1 MEYDKMEVNE
11 CADFSK
17 QSKHIKVQ
25 QDFCDMMWEVLQNS
39 PYTYGELA
47 ARLDWELNYF
57 MMVIT
62 GDKTIDFYEAVHL
75 AGALGYKLEI
85 SIKEVDDERGN

>member
-1 MEYDKMEVNE
+1 MKYDKMEVNE
-11 CADFSK
+11 YADFSK
-17 QSKHIKVQ
+17 QSKYIKVQ
-25 QDFCDMMWEVLQNS
+25 EDFCNMMWEALQNS
-39 PYTYGELA
+39 PYTYGEVA

-75 AGALGYKLEI
+75 AGALGYKLEV
-85 SIKEVDDERGN
+85 SIKEVNDE

>member
-1 MEYDKMEVNE
+1 MEYNKMEVNE
-11 CADFSK
+11 YADFFK

-25 QDFCDMMWEVLQNS
+25 QDFCDMMWEALQNS

-47 ARLDWELNYF
+47 ARLDWEVNYF

-75 AGALGYKLEI
+75 AGALGYKLEV
-85 SIKEVDDERGN
+85 SIKEVTDG

>member
-11 CADFSK
+11 YADSFK

-25 QDFCDMMWEVLQNS
+25 QDFCDMMWKALQNS
-39 PYTYGELA
+39 PYTCGELA
-47 ARLDWELNYF
+47 ARLDWELSYF
-57 MMVIT
+57 MMVIS

-85 SIKEVDDERGN
+85 SIKEIKDGCF